1 MRTGYMNA
9 ATAPDK
15 LDFSGKTVLVVGGTS
30 GIGNGIAC
38 GFRNHGATVH
48 IWGTRENVD
57 AYRGDEGPDLEG
69 LNFSRVDVSK
79 SAEIESHVPPFS
91 RLDVLVLSQGDSV
104 MADGVSEYGWEKFSK
119 VMTINVTSFM
129 ACSVKFKP
137 MLAAS
142 KGSIIMLSSMGS
154 LMGLPAAPAYCA
166 SKHAV
171 TGLSRSLA
179 LGWARE
185 GVRVNAIG
193 PGVTPSRMAKAI
205 TDSVEFTRAVESR
218 NPIGRL
224 ARVEEI
230 ADAALFLGS
239 PMASYITGQTLIV
252 DGGHTLIDTIPT
264 N

>member
-1 MRTGYMNA
+1 MSV
-9 ATAPDK
+9 ATPRNK

-38 GFRNHGATVH
+38 GFRDNGASVH
-48 IWGTRENVD
+48 IWGTRKNID
-57 AYRGDEGPDLEG
+57 AYRDDDGGDFGG
-69 LNFSRVDVSK
+69 LQFSSVNVSS
-79 SAEIESHVPPFS
+79 SAEMESYAPPFDK
-91 RLDVLVLSQGDSV
+91 LDVLVLSQGDSF
-104 MADGVSEYGWEKFSK
+104 MSDGVSEYEWDKFSK

-142 KGSIIMLSSMGS
+142 NGSIIMLSSMGS
-154 LMGLPAAPAYCA
+154 LMALPAAPAYCA
-166 SKHAV
+166 SKHAI
-171 TGLSRSLA
+171 TGLTRSLA

-205 TDSVEFTRAVESR
+205 TENPEFTRAVTSR
-218 NPIGRL
+218 NPMGRL

-239 PMASYITGQTLIV
+239 PMSSYITGQTLIV
-252 DGGHTLIDTIPT
+252 DGGHTLIDTVPT
-264 N
+264 Y